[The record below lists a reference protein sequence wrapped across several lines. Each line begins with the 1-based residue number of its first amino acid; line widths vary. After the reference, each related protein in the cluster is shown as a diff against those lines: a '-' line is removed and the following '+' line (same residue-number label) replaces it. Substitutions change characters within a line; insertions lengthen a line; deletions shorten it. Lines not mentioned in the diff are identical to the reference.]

1 MSLSIVNE
9 SNENTKNY
17 KTKPTEDLALL
28 SNEDLINILSNYRE
42 NKRRFVLKYQQEKL
56 NSNPNYKK
64 REISPNNKPG
74 RKPQDITKLS
84 REELLTAVEKIRNNS
99 REGNYKNYH
108 EVVKTDD
115 ELYTNFLIKC
125 KKTTNTYY
133 HKHKASSISNN
144 SISCF

>member
-1 MSLSIVNE
+1 MENLSCINE
-9 SNENTKNY
+9 SNKNY
-17 KTKPTEDLALL
+17 KTKPTEDLTLL

-56 NSNPNYKK
+56 NSNPDYKK

-74 RKPQDITKLS
+74 RKPLDITKMS
-84 REELLTAVEKIRNNS
+84 REELLKAVEKIRNNS
-99 REGNYKNYH
+99 RTGNNKYYH

-115 ELYTNFLIKC
+115 ELYTNFLNKC

-133 HKHKASSISNN
+133 HKTKALSVSNN

>member
-9 SNENTKNY
+9 SNGNTKNY
-17 KTKPTEDLALL
+17 VTKPIEDLALL

-84 REELLTAVEKIRNNS
+84 REELLTAVQKIRNNS

>member
-17 KTKPTEDLALL
+17 KTKPTEDLTLL

-74 RKPQDITKLS
+74 RKPQDVTKLS